1 MPAYSA
7 GALGDDAAWKPED
20 RSLVSPS
27 SNGKLRAAATVAEA
41 RWKAISNSGDPL
53 SGPALTASG
62 VAVDSVPV
70 EQMQLLS
77 LKLTDAQ
84 ASNQRKDALIGTLE
98 QQVADLTRA
107 LSLHATA
114 RQEWAASEV
123 ARENA
128 LHAAEEE
135 GRRLAHE
142 LDVERGEH
150 VQTKHLL
157 KLTVERQEA
166 KWRTVRSEVERSEA
180 ERVEAERTA
189 LQLRTEL
196 EQMRQ
201 AVAETQKQ
209 HRVFEAQVRALS
221 QQNEELHE
229 KRRAEKSDLAYLAKE
244 HQNLQQQLQL
254 QAQELEAAQK
264 AAATQSQCWQFP
276 HAWSHQQL
284 RRDFLARLIDP
295 APLRL
300 HVFACVCVESL
311 ADRLTAELE
320 SQRTEL
326 STLRTAAIAAETQCS
341 AHVSLLRQGEEQCG
355 KMETRIA
362 SQEELI
368 RQLQATVSERESE
381 EVALAATKK
390 QLVGALADLESA
402 KNQVKALQS
411 QLASTMQALNQS
423 EQQTVPAL
431 QRQLNSLELHE
442 KKLRGEVEARGRA
455 FKMHVEQMQQVVQKN
470 PFNARLSASTAPT
483 SSSSAASLAV
493 EDLVPAASSTS
504 SSTNA
509 ADGESFSQLR
519 EQFNAQLLELTSR
532 TRAAHNLLLDAERTT
547 KHAQDD
553 LADARRQSAQLQR
566 EMAEAAAESGERLRA
581 VEQQYMEVSA
591 QLLAARNEVQESQ
604 TISDAHHAH
613 LRTVWESC
621 QLLHRAFRPLL
632 ARFRDV
638 VQQKNFLSRELF
650 AYHAGVAREVHELR
664 VAMTVREGGDGAAV
678 AAATTALAPLH
689 PYRVH
694 APRLSLRSV
703 AIAVL
708 AARRIWTGS
717 TVAGQQYGVML
728 HTGTADPVPL
738 LASSPFELT
747 NSLSRQSSD
756 EAQARRERELALP
769 SVDTTTL
776 PAAASSLVK
785 LLNHFDCSAALAMA
799 ARPRLSSPSP
809 HGHSLLQQLAASSA
823 AFRSSRSS
831 RVSRPAR
838 SSGPREDVVKIRE
851 VVLFLSSCIKEL
863 ELQVLTGQQDYV
875 SLIAASTATEEKLQA
890 EQKRAHQM
898 MREAVEEARDNEL
911 AATLRMKETELR
923 LGACEAQKA
932 DMIDKEEYARL
943 QEENLR
949 KCSELEQ
956 LNKQLQAQRTTL
968 QQQVHQV
975 RKGVCNRW
983 CLIVH
988 CWVCQLCA
996 ICSFYIAWYDA
1007 CSQAGVD
1014 LRERDS
1020 IIQSLKKLAEEKQQA
1035 VNERK

>member
-1 MPAYSA
+1 LSA
-7 GALGDDAAWKPED
+7 
-20 RSLVSPS
+20 
-27 SNGKLRAAATVAEA
+27 
-41 RWKAISNSGDPL
+41 
-53 SGPALTASG
+53 
-62 VAVDSVPV
+62 
-70 EQMQLLS
+70 
-77 LKLTDAQ
+77 
-84 ASNQRKDALIGTLE
+84 
-98 QQVADLTRA
+98 
-107 LSLHATA
+107 
-114 RQEWAASEV
+114 
-123 ARENA
+123 
-128 LHAAEEE
+128 
-135 GRRLAHE
+135 
-142 LDVERGEH
+142 
-150 VQTKHLL
+150 
-157 KLTVERQEA
+157 
-166 KWRTVRSEVERSEA
+166 
-180 ERVEAERTA
+180 
-189 LQLRTEL
+189 
-196 EQMRQ
+196 
-201 AVAETQKQ
+201 
-209 HRVFEAQVRALS
+209 
-221 QQNEELHE
+221 
-229 KRRAEKSDLAYLAKE
+229 
-244 HQNLQQQLQL
+244 
-254 QAQELEAAQK
+254 
-264 AAATQSQCWQFP
+264 
-276 HAWSHQQL
+276 
-284 RRDFLARLIDP
+284 
-295 APLRL
+295 
-300 HVFACVCVESL
+300 
-311 ADRLTAELE
+311 
-320 SQRTEL
+320 
-326 STLRTAAIAAETQCS
+326 LRTAAIAAETQHG
-341 AHVSLLRQGEEQCG
+341 AHVNLLRQGEEQCG
-355 KMETRIA
+355 KLETRIA
-362 SQEELI
+362 SQEVLI

-390 QLVGALADLESA
+390 QLAGALADLEST
-402 KNQVKALQS
+402 KNQVKALQT
-411 QLASTMQALNQS
+411 QLASTVQALNQF

-431 QRQLNSLELHE
+431 QRQVNSLELQE
-442 KKLRGEVEARGRA
+442 KKLRAEVEARGRA

-470 PFNARLSASTAPT
+470 PFNARLSASTAPA

-493 EDLVPAASSTS
+493 EDLAPAASSSFSS

-519 EQFNAQLLELTSR
+519 EQFNVQLLELTSR
-532 TRAAHNLLLDAERTT
+532 TRAAHSLLLDAERTT

-591 QLLAARNEVQESQ
+591 QLLTAKNEVQESQ

-632 ARFRDV
+632 TRFRDV

-650 AYHAGVAREVHELR
+650 AYHSGVAREVHELR
-664 VAMTVREGGDGAAV
+664 VAMTVREGGDGDA
-678 AAATTALAPLH
+678 AAATTAAAPLH

-738 LASSPFELT
+738 LASPPFELT
-747 NSLSRQSSD
+747 NSLSRQSND
-756 EAQARRERELALP
+756 EAKARRERELALP

-785 LLNHFDCSAALAMA
+785 LLSHFDCSAALATA
-799 ARPRLSSPSP
+799 ARPQLSSPSP

-823 AFRSSRSS
+823 AFHSSRSS

-932 DMIDKEEYARL
+932 DMIDKEEYVRL
-943 QEENLR
+943 QEDNLR
-949 KCSELEQ
+949 KCSQLEQ
-956 LNKQLQAQRTTL
+956 LNNQLQAQRTTL

-975 RKGVCNRW
+975 SKDACCTGVSHRKLLGVPTRRDL
-983 CLIVH
+983 LIVR
-988 CWVCQLCA
+988 CLVCLRVLRPGWICA
-996 ICSFYIAWYDA
+996 SGIASF
-1007 CSQAGVD
+1007 SH
-1014 LRERDS
+1014 
-1020 IIQSLKKLAEEKQQA
+1020 
-1035 VNERK
+1035 